1 VVGVGEQCPVFVPY
15 ASSCVVK
22 VDKTIVV
29 LSFVDFGALSGVD
42 ERTNT
47 CFGTGVVGRSG

>member
-1 VVGVGEQCPVFVPY
+1 VVGVGEQCPVFVPC
-15 ASSCVVK
+15 ASSCAVK

-29 LSFVDFGALSGVD
+29 SSFVDFVALSGAD

-47 CFGTGVVGRSG
+47 CFRTGVVGRSG